1 MLHAWSL
8 EWRRGSIPRM
18 RFLGVLVVMWS
29 VVSQAAP
36 SAPSGRSVRRVRVAE
51 RELRQILRFE
61 VSVAPRELAAL
72 GSPSA
77 GLVHEVLVDAGT
89 VVKKGQRLVGISP
102 ARGGKVWS
110 VLAPFDGVVISR
122 SAVAG
127 VYVGEGVPVVTV
139 ASSLSSLR
147 AEIDVPEVLTPLVKI
162 AAIVTLS
169 FETYRDRVFQ
179 ATISSCVPWIDAR
192 TRTQHCDAAL
202 PNPDLGLIPGMSG
215 TASLV
220 VGQHKGLAAPTAAI
234 SREGDRAY
242 VLRAVAGKAAK
253 AEVRLG
259 ITDGDFVELVSGA
272 VADDELLIG
281 AQDGQKLD

>member
-1 MLHAWSL
+1 MPTLRLAVRTL
-8 EWRRGSIPRM
+8 LRRPG
-18 RFLGVLVVMWS
+18 FCAVVVLTLALGIGATSAIFTVVNG
-29 VVSQAAP
+29 V
-36 SAPSGRSVRRVRVAE
+36 
-51 RELRQILRFE
+51 ILRPLPYR
-61 VSVAPRELAAL
+61 APDRLAMIWSQWNNFDKTWL
-72 GSPSA
+72 
-77 GLVHEVLVDAGT
+77 
-89 VVKKGQRLVGISP
+89 SP
-102 ARGGKVWS
+102 AEYEDYQRQTTLFEDVAAWDDNSEVAITGGGAAAES
-110 VLAPFDGVVISR
+110 VPAIETDPAPGSF
-122 SAVAG
+122 
-127 VYVGEGVPVVTV
+127 
-139 ASSLSSLR
+139 SLSGT
-147 AEIDVPEVLTPLVKI
+147 E